1 MKFGLFGLVVVALAV
16 ELMFPISP
24 RCGDIYRWV
33 DENGTVWVTDDPAKL
48 PKGSSDQFEKLK
60 APEETSDSGVQKNTS
75 RPPVPRRDAARSAD
89 VYLQRQNQRA
99 VKTKGLETEIAALEN
114 DLGLARQALRR
125 LRLSDQRGYWYVI
138 DGATGKKVRATY
150 KDPGARWSTA
160 TWPELPRAERTPEAE
175 ERKRIE
181 GDVTRLEADLEKAK
195 KELSLLRRSL

>member
-1 MKFGLFGLVVVALAV
+1 MGFGLFGFVVVALAV
-16 ELMFPISP
+16 GLMFPTAP
-24 RCGDIYRWV
+24 GCGEIYRWV

-48 PKGSSDQFEKLK
+48 PEESGDQFEKLK
-60 APEETSDSGVQKNTS
+60 APKETPDSAAQEKAS
-75 RPPVPRRDAARSAD
+75 RPRVPQRATRRSAD

-99 VKTKGLETEIAALEN
+99 VNIEGLEAEIASLEN

-125 LRLSDQRGYWYVI
+125 LRVSDQRGYWYVI
-138 DGATGKKVRATY
+138 DGDTGKKTRATY

-181 GDVTRLEADLEKAK
+181 GDVTKMEADLEKAK
-195 KELSLLRRSL
+195 KELSSLRRSL